1 MTRVFVFAPSFPPS
15 FRGGGPA
22 RTLEALV
29 NQAPTEFD
37 VRVVTPDQD
46 LGSPERMAVTSNSWS
61 AFAETPTYYASVD
74 KLSCLWRMY
83 REVRRLDPDVIY
95 LNSMFHLKF
104 SIIPRILA
112 AVRYIKPRAILVAPR
127 GEFDPGALAIRST
140 KKRAFLRVFRFFRLQ
155 RNITWHASAPLE
167 RDAIRS
173 VWGSSA
179 NVLVRENETSLPN
192 APLEASKHVGPLKAV
207 FISRISEKKGVLTA
221 IEALHG
227 VDSPVEFDIYGPEED
242 LAYVDKCREVARNL
256 PAHCNVRFCG
266 EVAHEDVRATFN
278 RYDAM
283 FFPTAGENFGHVIAE
298 SLSASCPVILNDTTP
313 WTELLRE
320 GGGKVV
326 ATGSVEE
333 WAKAIDAVAS
343 MNPDERLAFRRAASD
358 AYARWRGK
366 EATPHVFNML
376 GEQMQN

>member
-1 MTRVFVFAPSFPPS
+1 MTIIVVFAPSFPPS

-22 RTLEALV
+22 RTLEALTRE
-29 NQAPTEFD
+29 APAEFD

-46 LGSPERMAVTSNSWS
+46 LGSPERMAVASNSWS
-61 AFAETPTYYASVD
+61 AFDETPTYYASID
-74 KLSCLWRMY
+74 KLADLWRMY

-104 SIIPRILA
+104 AIVPRILA

-127 GEFDPGALAIRST
+127 GELDPGALAIRST

-167 RDAIRS
+167 RDSIKS
-173 VWGSSA
+173 VWGTSA
-179 NVLVRENETSLPN
+179 NILVRENETSLPKT
-192 APLEASKHVGPLKAV
+192 PLESSKHEGPFKAV

-227 VDSPVEFDIYGPEED
+227 VDSPVELDIYGPEED
-242 LAYVDKCREVARNL
+242 LAYVTKCREAARNL
-256 PAHCNVRFCG
+256 PDHCTVRFRG

-298 SLSASCPVILNDTTP
+298 SLSASCPVLLNDTTP

-320 GGGKVV
+320 GGGEVV

-333 WAKAIDAVAS
+333 WAKAIAAVAS
-343 MNPDERLAFRRAASD
+343 KNPDQRLAFRQTASD

-366 EATPHVFNML
+366 DTTPHVFTML
-376 GEQMQN
+376 AEQMQK